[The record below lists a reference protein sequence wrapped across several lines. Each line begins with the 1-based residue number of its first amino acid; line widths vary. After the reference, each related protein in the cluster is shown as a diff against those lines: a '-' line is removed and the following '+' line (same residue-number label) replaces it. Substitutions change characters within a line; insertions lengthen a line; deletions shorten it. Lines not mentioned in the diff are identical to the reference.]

1 MDLDQLEAR
10 QVYPLVDMALAQ
22 RAVWMNDVS
31 MAVFGGK
38 QANQRIKD
46 LTAAM
51 VPESEKLSDLDTLKN
66 LAKAVAPKRAKEI
79 EKHLDFVAY
88 CRKRGITW

>member
-1 MDLDQLEAR
+1 MDLDQVEAR
-10 QVYPLVDMALAQ
+10 QVYPLVDLALAQ

-38 QANQRIKD
+38 QAAQRVKD

-51 VPESEKLSDLDTLKN
+51 VPEPEKLSDLEALKK
-66 LAKAVAPKRAKEI
+66 LAKAVAPKRAEEM